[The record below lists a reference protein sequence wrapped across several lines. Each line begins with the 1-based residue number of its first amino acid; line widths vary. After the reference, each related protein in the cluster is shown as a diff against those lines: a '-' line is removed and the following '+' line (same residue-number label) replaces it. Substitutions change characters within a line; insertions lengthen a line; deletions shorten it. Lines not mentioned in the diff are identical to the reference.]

1 MTWGFGFALA
11 KAGLDHFPPLLLMG
25 LRFTTAALILIWFV
39 PVPRGHWG
47 MLGVIALVSATLQYG
62 LTFSGLALID
72 ATPAIFLVQSEVVF
86 GTVIAVIMLR
96 EWPTR
101 RQVTGIGVSL
111 AGIVT
116 IVGAP
121 SLEGQM
127 TGVSLVLAG
136 GLCWA
141 FGQVLVRRLGTA
153 LTGFQLTA
161 WIGVIAAPQMLL
173 ASVII
178 EGNPLPALA
187 TASIGDWATVA
198 YLGVVMTVI
207 GYSAWYFL
215 LARYPVPMV
224 LPLLLLLPV
233 STILGAIGFLGE
245 RPDAHVLIGGLIVI
259 GGVGAVIVEPSE
271 IRKLWKPRDG

>member
-1 MTWGFGFALA
+1 
-11 KAGLDHFPPLLLMG
+11 
-25 LRFTTAALILIWFV
+25 
-39 PVPRGHWG
+39 
-47 MLGVIALVSATLQYG
+47 
-62 LTFSGLALID
+62 
-72 ATPAIFLVQSEVVF
+72 
-86 GTVIAVIMLR
+86 
-96 EWPTR
+96 
-101 RQVTGIGVSL
+101 
-111 AGIVT
+111 
-116 IVGAP
+116 
-121 SLEGQM
+121 M

-173 ASVII
+173 AAVII

-271 IRKLWKPRDG
+271 IRKFWKPRDG

>member
-1 MTWGFGFALA
+1 
-11 KAGLDHFPPLLLMG
+11 
-25 LRFTTAALILIWFV
+25 
-39 PVPRGHWG
+39 
-47 MLGVIALVSATLQYG
+47 
-62 LTFSGLALID
+62 
-72 ATPAIFLVQSEVVF
+72 
-86 GTVIAVIMLR
+86 
-96 EWPTR
+96 
-101 RQVTGIGVSL
+101 
-111 AGIVT
+111 
-116 IVGAP
+116 
-121 SLEGQM
+121 
-127 TGVSLVLAG
+127 
-136 GLCWA
+136 
-141 FGQVLVRRLGTA
+141 VLVRRLGTA

-178 EGNPLPALA
+178 EGNPVPALV

-233 STILGAIGFLGE
+233 SSILGAIGFLGE

-271 IRKLWKPRDG
+271 IRKLWKPRDR

>member
-1 MTWGFGFALA
+1 
-11 KAGLDHFPPLLLMG
+11 
-25 LRFTTAALILIWFV
+25 
-39 PVPRGHWG
+39 
-47 MLGVIALVSATLQYG
+47 
-62 LTFSGLALID
+62 
-72 ATPAIFLVQSEVVF
+72 
-86 GTVIAVIMLR
+86 
-96 EWPTR
+96 
-101 RQVTGIGVSL
+101 
-111 AGIVT
+111 
-116 IVGAP
+116 
-121 SLEGQM
+121 M

-136 GLCWA
+136 CLCWA

-187 TASIGDWATVA
+187 TASIGEWATVA

>member
-1 MTWGFGFALA
+1 
-11 KAGLDHFPPLLLMG
+11 
-25 LRFTTAALILIWFV
+25 
-39 PVPRGHWG
+39 

-101 RQVTGIGVSL
+101 RQVTGTGVSL

-136 GLCWA
+136 CLCWA

-178 EGNPLPALA
+178 EGNPVPALV

-245 RPDAHVLIGGLIVI
+245 RPDAHVLIVGLIVI

-271 IRKLWKPRDG
+271 IRKLWKPGDG

>member
-1 MTWGFGFALA
+1 
-11 KAGLDHFPPLLLMG
+11 
-25 LRFTTAALILIWFV
+25 
-39 PVPRGHWG
+39 
-47 MLGVIALVSATLQYG
+47 
-62 LTFSGLALID
+62 
-72 ATPAIFLVQSEVVF
+72 
-86 GTVIAVIMLR
+86 
-96 EWPTR
+96 
-101 RQVTGIGVSL
+101 
-111 AGIVT
+111 
-116 IVGAP
+116 
-121 SLEGQM
+121 
-127 TGVSLVLAG
+127 
-136 GLCWA
+136 
-141 FGQVLVRRLGTA
+141 A

-178 EGNPLPALA
+178 EGNPVPALV

-233 STILGAIGFLGE
+233 STILGAICFLGE
-245 RPDAHVLIGGLIVI
+245 RPDAHVMIGGLIVI

-271 IRKLWKPRDG
+271 IRKLWKPRDR